1 MSKARL
7 PLNFIRKFACANLTS
22 AFIVIGFKEVF
33 MPIVIA
39 PVNVLLKIT
48 KLVLDDRTKKHME
61 NLGITVNG
69 SIEVVSRSGGSVIC
83 LVKQGRLALD
93 RNIAT
98 RILVTEAKEEIC

>member
-1 MSKARL
+1 
-7 PLNFIRKFACANLTS
+7 
-22 AFIVIGFKEVF
+22 
-33 MPIVIA
+33 
-39 PVNVLLKIT
+39 
-48 KLVLDDRTKKHME
+48 ME

-93 RNIAT
+93 KNIAT